1 MVAEKA
7 KRGQRE
13 NELKTIFKK
22 TNQVDQFFKRNFFKR
37 NLKVNPREANFK
49 CGGCQPAKKKWLE
62 NCDEKNKNSANN

>member
-22 TNQVDQFFKRNFFKR
+22 TNQVDQFFKRNF
-37 NLKVNPREANFK
+37 LKEI
-49 CGGCQPAKKKWLE
+49 
-62 NCDEKNKNSANN
+62 